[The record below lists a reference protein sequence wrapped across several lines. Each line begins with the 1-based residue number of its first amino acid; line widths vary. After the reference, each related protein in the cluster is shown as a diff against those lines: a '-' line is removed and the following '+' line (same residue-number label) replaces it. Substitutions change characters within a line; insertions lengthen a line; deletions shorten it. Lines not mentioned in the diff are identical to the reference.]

1 MYCESSL
8 LRQVNWRGIVCVAF
22 QVAHT
27 PPIDRLSIPRLPV
40 GKRGAS
46 GELAKLQMSLLDRKA
61 VGLTEQAFGIRLH

>member
-27 PPIDRLSIPRLPV
+27 PPIDRLSIPRFPT

-46 GELAKLQMSLLDRKA
+46 GELAKLQKSLLDRKA
-61 VGLTEQAFGIRLH
+61 VSLTKHGFRIRLH